1 MPSARHYSGACP
13 PIPRLTYLPLQRWQ
27 FLCRVLS
34 YVWDTSNLLCQK
46 LFCNITIEVHDTG
59 PSILPHNRDKIFTP
73 YFSTKKHGTGLGFSF
88 VQYIVVAHHSPIV
101 LVTEDAILGVT
112 FRIELSLNSRKRFVY
127 RRRSD
132 CRKRDPWEKAGS

>member
-1 MPSARHYSGACP
+1 MPSARHYSSACP
-13 PIPRLTYLPLQRWQ
+13 PIPRLTHLPLQRWQ
-27 FLCRVLS
+27 FLRRILS

-59 PSILPHNRDKIFTP
+59 SGILPHNRDKIFTP
-73 YFSTKKHGTGLGFSF
+73 YFSTKKHGTGLGLSF

-112 FRIELSLNSRKRFVY
+112 FRIELSLKQPQAI
-127 RRRSD
+127 
-132 CRKRDPWEKAGS
+132 CIPQAQ